1 MNTHLDFKNFVQLLK
16 HNYLIIIVSV
26 IVFGLCT
33 FIISQ
38 FLISPQYTATSQ
50 VIIKQDKNAKGNVY
64 SNPNEVQTNI
74 QLIQTY
80 SELISS
86 DEIQNRAVKAIEKKE
101 GTISKGVIKVQ
112 TVNNSQLIK
121 IVAINKNPKIAVKM
135 ANEVARQSSKNIK
148 VIMGVDN
155 LYIFSQ
161 AKEYQVAHPSSPN
174 TPLNTLLGIIFGL
187 FVAFIII
194 LVRKLLDNKVDNEE
208 KVEQLLHL
216 PVVGKIMDV
225 GEKR

>member
-16 HNYLIIIVSV
+16 HNYLLILGLIVA
-26 IVFGLCT
+26 FGLST
-33 FIISQ
+33 FIISW
-38 FLISPQYTATSQ
+38 FFISPEYTASSQ
-50 VIIKQDKNAKGNVY
+50 VIIKHDNNKKGNLY

-86 DEIQNRAVKAIEKKE
+86 DEIHDRAVKALENKE
-101 GTISKGVIKVQ
+101 GTISKGIIKVK
-112 TVNNSQLIK
+112 TVDNSQIIK
-121 IVAINKNPKIAVKM
+121 IVAINENPKIAVQM
-135 ANEVARQSSKNIK
+135 ANEIAKQSSNDIEK
-148 VIMGVDN
+148 IMGVNN

-161 AKEYQVAHPSSPN
+161 AKDIQVQKPSSPN
-174 TPLNTLLGIIFGL
+174 TLLNTLIGSIFGM
-187 FVAFIII
+187 FVSFIII
-194 LVRKLLDNKVDNEE
+194 LVRRLLDNKVDNEE